1 MRCKYRRVIHTAIVT
16 GANQGIGLAVAK
28 ALSAQGLQ
36 VFGTYLR
43 YQPPPDPSL
52 PEAYFTD
59 RASAPPS
66 LDGVHWFEIDLSRVD
81 APKIVFDFAE
91 EAFGP
96 VDILVN
102 NASSWVQDTFL
113 PAQPD
118 RFGRSMAQISPET
131 FEKQFGVDAR
141 ATALLIGEFARRH
154 IERGGTW
161 GRIVSLTSGGPEGFP
176 SEVSYGAAKSALQ
189 SYTFA
194 AGHELAP
201 YGVTAN
207 VLYPPVTDTGWV
219 NDEVRKK
226 FDVASADEVGE
237 VIAYLCSDAA
247 RRISRNLVHMR

>member
-1 MRCKYRRVIHTAIVT
+1 M
-16 GANQGIGLAVAK
+16 AVAK
-28 ALSAQGLQ
+28 ALVAQGVQ

-43 YQPPPDPSL
+43 FDPEPDPSL
-52 PEAYFTD
+52 PDAYFKN
-59 RASAPPS
+59 RASAPPEI
-66 LDGVHWFEIDLSRVD
+66 DGVSWFEIDLARVD
-81 APKIVFDFAE
+81 APKILFDEAESVFGA
-91 EAFGP
+91 

-113 PAQPD
+113 PSQPD
-118 RFGRSMAQISPET
+118 ALGRSMVQLTPET
-131 FEKQFGVDAR
+131 YEHQFAVDAR

-154 IERGGTW
+154 VERGGTW

-219 NDEVRKK
+219 NEEVRKK